1 MRVRVQ
7 VMVDYR
13 CPPMRPRA
21 CRSLCSLLFICAV
34 CFFLSGQLRTFARP
48 HYKQRQDKMT
58 SYEYTVLF
66 AMVVKTRMYACTF
79 ALCNVQS
86 SRQPTEQDR
95 CCIRFKVV
103 LDSKSDTTTTTKITT
118 QPHYISHYAYG
129 YPLLSH
135 YYY

>member
-1 MRVRVQ
+1 M
-7 VMVDYR
+7 
-13 CPPMRPRA
+13 
-21 CRSLCSLLFICAV
+21 
-34 CFFLSGQLRTFARP
+34 
-48 HYKQRQDKMT
+48 H
-58 SYEYTVLF
+58 TVLF

-118 QPHYISHYAYG
+118 QRHYISHYAYD
-129 YPLLSH
+129 YPLLAH
-135 YYY
+135 CCYYYHGKSENRPIKKRKNIHHASKAGKDYQFHRKLTRKFLTLSEGISKAWI